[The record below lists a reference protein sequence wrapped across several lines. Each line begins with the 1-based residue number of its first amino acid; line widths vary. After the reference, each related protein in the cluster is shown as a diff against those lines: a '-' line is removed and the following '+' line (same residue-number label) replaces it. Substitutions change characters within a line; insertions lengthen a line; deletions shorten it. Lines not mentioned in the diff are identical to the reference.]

1 MFIKNEVRLSKEK
14 IILNLLIIFIILSNA
29 MEIYFIVSD
38 VPKEIVVNGEE
49 IIAVFGRFSKFV
61 FSLSSILAMIL
72 MIYPLFSL
80 KKIMCSID
88 NEEVFNN
95 GNINRL
101 KRSAISMGVYV
112 LLKVFNLIDLGGK
125 LSILLAENSTVLY
138 GVNSKVPEV
147 SIFKFGVTFN
157 METIY
162 FISIIVFITILIQVI
177 KIGKNI
183 KEENDLTI

>member
-80 KKIMCSID
+80 KKIICSID

-95 GNINRL
+95 GNIN
-101 KRSAISMGVYV
+101 RSAISMGVYV

-125 LSILLAENSTVLY
+125 LSILLAENTTVLY

>member
-1 MFIKNEVRLSKEK
+1 MVN
-14 IILNLLIIFIILSNA
+14 
-29 MEIYFIVSD
+29 D
-38 VPKEIVVNGEE
+38 VPKEIVVNSEE
-49 IIAVFGRFSKFV
+49 IIAVFSRFSKFI

-80 KKIMCSID
+80 KKIIYSLD

-95 GNINRL
+95 ENINRL
-101 KRSAISMGVYV
+101 KRSAITMGGYV
-112 LLKVFNLIDLGGK
+112 LLKIFNLIDLGGE

-147 SIFKFGVTFN
+147 SIFKVGFIFN